1 MAYEIPQQLQ
11 HKEKIMFGLT
21 LQQLGYAFLF
31 GIITCIIIVKLDAS
45 MTVKFSLA
53 SIPALLGIVFVIFDI
68 VGWSKN
74 VIAYAQFRKATL
86 MSPGMKKLI
95 GIKAI
100 KDDAVITDKKISIL
114 EVEPIN
120 FSIKPNDEKNIVI
133 SNFQK
138 FLNSLDFPVQFVIS
152 TKTLSL
158 QNYFDNCKVKDTFKS
173 VFKDYRAYIESVIKD
188 QEMRN
193 RKFFVVIPERN
204 DLEIQTSLCK
214 ERLSQVGLKVR
225 RLKENEILKMLY
237 DYFND
242 LDEKR
247 DFEGD
252 ADNSLHYLIAPNFIE
267 NAIDYINVNKK
278 FCRLVSAIGY
288 PRMVESGFLDRIISS
303 NGDFDISIHVEPFP
317 IATMMVLL
325 NKELQKQRADL
336 YSDQTKGKINPTL
349 EIKYKDTLKVLADL
363 QKGNQ
368 KLFNVSLYVNCKG
381 KSKEEINLLSK
392 KVEAELNSIMVI
404 PSIPIF
410 RMSQGYESM
419 LPLSRDVL
427 KDKRNI
433 TTDALSAFFPFTSPY
448 LSIDNK
454 GVMLGLNKN
463 NVPLIKDIF
472 RLPNANG
479 LVLATSG
486 GGKSYFTKLLN
497 SRQLMNGTKVMVVD
511 PQGEYIALTK
521 EYKGEV
527 ITISKDSSTIINPL
541 DLMGHDFVE
550 KRLSLMDLF
559 RVMFEDLSEIQKAI
573 LDKALKETY
582 EKKGITID
590 SWKGK
595 TPPTFS
601 DLYTVLSQM
610 DKKASAME
618 KSTFRALLNRLAMY
632 TKGGVFGFMDRQT
645 KIDFHNDFVCFN
657 IGNMPKQVKPVV
669 MFLILDYVYMK
680 MKQDKQRKLLVID
693 EAWSLLGK
701 AEEASYIFEI
711 VKTCRK
717 FNLGLLLITQD
728 VADLVSSKA
737 GHAVLANSSY
747 TFLLRQKPAVIDSV
761 VKTFRLSEHE
771 KNYLLTAELG
781 SGILILGTEH
791 QELKVIA
798 SPKEHEIITT
808 NPEEVSKTE
817 EAPQETKDVNINL
830 NLDKPYYL
838 KGKLTLEEGNYL
850 LNHGYVLSM
859 NVPINENRGS
869 MFYVKLNKN
878 NTDGPKH
885 TFLVHNIANE
895 IRKHTKHVEVNE
907 SSEAD
912 IIFKDKKGN
921 EVAIEVETGLGFD
934 KHRKRFQ
941 EKIFSLDRKF
951 KNMWHLVLTNKDY
964 KHKYQIFG
972 REMLLRK
979 DICRLITAYFPARD
993 RHIFRA
999 KSKAEKRPVKR
1010 KKARTRPVAKT

>member
-21 LQQLGYAFLF
+21 LHQLAYAFLF
-31 GIITCIIIVKLDAS
+31 GIITCLILVKVDSS

-53 SIPALLGIVFVIFDI
+53 SIPVLLGIVFVVFDV
-68 VGWSKN
+68 VGWAKN
-74 VIAYAQFRKATL
+74 IVAYTKFRKATL

-100 KDDAVITDKKISIL
+100 KEDSVVTTKKISIL

-120 FSIKPNDEKNIVI
+120 FSIRPDDEKKLVI

-158 QNYFDNCKVKDTFKS
+158 EKYFDSCKVKKKFES
-173 VFKDYRAYIESVIKD
+173 IFQDYRKYIESIIKD

-193 RKFFVVIPERN
+193 RNFYVIIPEKN
-204 DLEIQTSLCK
+204 DLEIQTSLCE
-214 ERLSQVGLKVR
+214 ERLRQLGLKVR
-225 RLKENEILKMLY
+225 RLKENEILRMLY

-267 NAIDYINVNKK
+267 NSLDHINVNKK
-278 FCRLVSAIGY
+278 FCRIVSAVGY

-303 NGDFDISIHVEPFP
+303 NGDFDISIHIEPFP
-317 IATMMVLL
+317 IDSMMVLL
-325 NKELQKQRADL
+325 NKELQKQRSDL
-336 YSDQTKGKINPTL
+336 YADQSKGKINPSL

-392 KVEAELNSIMVI
+392 KVEAELNSIMVV
-404 PSIPIF
+404 PTIPIF

-419 LPLSRDVL
+419 LPLARDVL

-472 RLPNANG
+472 GLPNANG

-497 SRQLMNGTKVMVVD
+497 SRQLVNGTKVMVID
-511 PQGEYIALTK
+511 PQGEYKALTK
-521 EYKGEV
+521 HYKGEI
-527 ITISKDSSTIINPL
+527 ITISKDSPTIINPL

-559 RVMFEDLSEIQKAI
+559 KVMFEDLSEIQKAI

-582 EKKGITID
+582 AKKGITID
-590 SWKGK
+590 KWKGK

-601 DLYTVLSQM
+601 DLYKVLSQM
-610 DKKASAME
+610 NKKASAME
-618 KSTFRALLNRLAMY
+618 KATFRALLNRLAIY
-632 TKGGVFGFMDRQT
+632 TKGGVFGFLDRQT
-645 KIDFHNDFVCFN
+645 KIDFNNDFVCFN
-657 IGNMPKQVKPVV
+657 IGSMPKQVKPVV

-680 MKQDKQRKLLVID
+680 MRENKDRKLLVVD
-693 EAWSLLGK
+693 EAWTLLRK
-701 AEEASYIFEI
+701 TEEASYLFEI

-728 VADLVSSKA
+728 VADLVNSKA
-737 GHAVLANSSY
+737 GGAVLANSSY

-761 VKTFRLSEHE
+761 VKTFHLSEHE
-771 KNYLLTAELG
+771 KNYLLTADPG
-781 SGILILGTEH
+781 NGILILGTEH

-808 NPEEVSKTE
+808 NPEETKVVKEETE
-817 EAPQETKDVNINL
+817 VKDVNINL
-830 NLDKPYYL
+830 NLNKPYYL
-838 KGKLTLEEGNYL
+838 KSKLTLEEGNYL
-850 LNHGYVLSM
+850 VNHGYELSM
-859 NVPINENRGS
+859 NVPIGGVKGS
-869 MFYVKLNKN
+869 MYYVKKN
-878 NTDGPKH
+878 GTESLGH
-885 TFLVHNIANE
+885 IFLVHNIVNE
-895 IRKHTKHVEVNE
+895 IKKYTKKVEVYQ
-907 SSEAD
+907 EAGPD
-912 IIFKDKKGN
+912 IVFKNKKK
-921 EVAIEVETGLGFD
+921 EEIAIEVETGINFENH
-934 KHRKRFQ
+934 KKRLQ
-941 EKIFSLDRKF
+941 EKIFNLDKKF
-951 KNMWHLVLTNKDY
+951 KGKWHLVLTDARY
-964 KHKYQIFG
+964 KQKYKIY
-972 REMLLRK
+972 RKEMLTRK
-979 DICRLITAYFPARD
+979 DIPRLIKAYFQTS
-993 RHIFRA
+993 
-999 KSKAEKRPVKR
+999 KSTKYGKRRKPLKRPVKR
-1010 KKARTRPVAKT
+1010 KKARTRPVSKT